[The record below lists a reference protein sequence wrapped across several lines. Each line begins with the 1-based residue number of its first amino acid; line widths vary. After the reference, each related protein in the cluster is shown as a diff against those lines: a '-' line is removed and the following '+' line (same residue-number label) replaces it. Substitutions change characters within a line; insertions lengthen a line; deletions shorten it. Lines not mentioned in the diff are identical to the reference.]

1 METALRS
8 RRFHRRT
15 LTRFGTLGI
24 FEVRKLILRL
34 CLGLLIGYG
43 VPKACAQDS
52 EGTPIAP
59 ASTQAY
65 AFRVNA
71 DGLLLDEKGAPVA
84 VADVP
89 AYLKGLKISNLTVTA
104 LWIDGPDSA
113 KKLAPTIQAFG
124 GSFTKIIVKI
134 WQPGDRTGLI
144 DLPAPSKESVKAAIE
159 AAYPGRIFPVSY
171 SAQALAQRPAEL
183 VPEPN
188 PSRVHYKFAGAAV
201 VEEAA
206 KEITRHL
213 IAGERDDRSIWAG
226 AVAVQ
231 SGAWRLFGS
240 DDLLG
245 KTLAIRYSASVA
257 TASGTLELKQIVLR
271 DPGEIRELDSRVVA
285 MVAADGGGRV
295 RALRADEMRTW
306 WQFIAYDITEP
317 IFVLETANSSHR
329 FIIGVNQDGIGM
341 IDELNVLMI
350 LQAAGR

>member
-1 METALRS
+1 M
-8 RRFHRRT
+8 
-15 LTRFGTLGI
+15 
-24 FEVRKLILRL
+24 VRL
-34 CLGLLIGYG
+34 CVGLLAGQASL
-43 VPKACAQDS
+43 KASAQDS
-52 EGTPIAP
+52 SAAEGAP
-59 ASTQAY
+59 VAAQAY
-65 AFRVNA
+65 AFRVSA
-71 DGLLLDEKGAPVA
+71 DGLLLDQKGAPVA

-89 AYLKGLKISNLTVTA
+89 AYLKGLKISHLTTVA
-104 LWIDGPDSA
+104 LWIDGPDAA
-113 KKLAPTIQAFG
+113 KKLVPTIQAFG

-134 WQPGDRTGLI
+134 WQPGDKTGLI
-144 DLPAPSKESVKAAIE
+144 DLPAPSKESVKASID
-159 AAYPGRIFPVSY
+159 AAYPGRVFPVSY
-171 SAQALAQRPAEL
+171 SAEALALRPAEL

-188 PSRVHYKFAGAAV
+188 PGRVHYKFAGAAV

-206 KEITRHL
+206 KEITRHF
-213 IAGERDDRSIWAG
+213 IAGERDERSIWAG

-257 TASGTLELKQIVLR
+257 TASGSLELKQVLLR
-271 DPGEIRELDSRVVA
+271 DPGEIRELDSRVTA

-306 WQFIAYDITEP
+306 WQFISYDITEP

-350 LQAAGR
+350 LQAAGS